1 MTIVQPFAELAQL
14 LVITA
19 VVGTVTLQLR
29 QPMLIAFIAVG
40 ILVEPAG
47 LEPVRAHDQIDLLA
61 QVGIAVLLFLVG
73 LKLDLQHVRHIGP
86 VALATGL
93 GPLTFTILFG
103 ESLPPCPACR
113 TRRAT
118 HWHRSPA
125 TSARHLGSAPASTS

>member
-19 VVGTVTLQLR
+19 VVGTVTLRLR

-61 QVGIAVLLFLVG
+61 QVGIAVLLFW
-73 LKLDLQHVRHIGP
+73 
-86 VALATGL
+86 
-93 GPLTFTILFG
+93 
-103 ESLPPCPACR
+103 PA
-113 TRRAT
+113 
-118 HWHRSPA
+118 
-125 TSARHLGSAPASTS
+125 